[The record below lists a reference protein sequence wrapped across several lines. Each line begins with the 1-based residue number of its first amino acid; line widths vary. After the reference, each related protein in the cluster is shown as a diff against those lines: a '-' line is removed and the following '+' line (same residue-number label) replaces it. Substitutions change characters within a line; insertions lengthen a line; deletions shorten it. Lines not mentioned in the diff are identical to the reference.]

1 MLELESLPAP
11 APAEPPLCVEAA
23 ELDGGQEPN
32 GSIAGYVHRRS
43 FRVTLCVCDKAT
55 REQGEVMADM
65 SWLPVAGA
73 AVGAVIALAGTLVTS
88 IRADRTQRSRD
99 RESERLKT
107 YIDFAQ
113 ALETTHGALRVVAR
127 SAPDDPD
134 RSSAAG
140 QAVHDSG
147 IYGVRERLLMSGTA
161 ELVEAGETA
170 FGRLIG
176 VRDAVRGG
184 AVLSG
189 RAYHD
194 AYHAYA
200 EALWTFRVTARRALG
215 QRPITPGEL
224 GRVSWSER
232 EQCPECRL
240 ADASG

>member
-1 MLELESLPAP
+1 
-11 APAEPPLCVEAA
+11 
-23 ELDGGQEPN
+23 
-32 GSIAGYVHRRS
+32 
-43 FRVTLCVCDKAT
+43 
-55 REQGEVMADM
+55 MADL
-65 SWLPVAGA
+65 SWVPVAGA
-73 AVGAVIALAGTLVTS
+73 VVGAVIALAGTLVAS
-88 IRADRTQRSRD
+88 IHADQTQRSRD

-113 ALETTHGALRVVAR
+113 VLEIAHGALRVVAR

-134 RSSAAG
+134 RPFAAG
-140 QAVHDSG
+140 QAVQDSG
-147 IYGVRERLLMSGTA
+147 IYGVRERLLMSSTV

-176 VRDAVRGG
+176 IRNVVRGG
-184 AVLSG
+184 SMLSG

-215 QRPITPGEL
+215 QRPIAPGEL

-232 EQCPECRL
+232 EQCPECQQT
-240 ADASG
+240 DTSG